1 MCFKLEIIFI
11 YVAIITIIQLPQLKG
26 SRSCDKLEEKV
37 NLSDAK
43 KQQLN
48 LEQCGGIH
56 GIDAPS
62 HISGGREKAKRY
74 EITQVSHIDSALFRK
89 NHLYS
94 TFFE

>member
-48 LEQCGGIH
+48 LEVCFKSH
-56 GIDAPS
+56 YID
-62 HISGGREKAKRY
+62 
-74 EITQVSHIDSALFRK
+74 TNV
-89 NHLYS
+89 
-94 TFFE
+94 